1 MVTQFNDGKK
11 LIMDLIDQSTV
22 AFDQRQELCT
32 KLTVLKDR
40 NENDKVMHI
49 QEMREMQRRLEH
61 DAKLQKFFDIKG
73 QKRLN
78 PELEQRELDKKQN
91 QKENYE
97 RQLFEYKEI
106 IDRIKQLYGEDD
118 PERLVAQFKRQED
131 ENFALF
137 NYVNELSHEV
147 EVLNDTTQ
155 ELTDEIGKLGLI
167 YTLYLNA
174 IWKPF
179 SSERQKSEQTEK
191 ELKQKTEALDYL
203 NAELERIEEL
213 AKETSE
219 KKQNLS
225 SRLQQLLKGIEDI
238 FKYINP

>member
-1 MVTQFNDGKK
+1 MWQAMVTEFNDGKK

-32 KLTVLKDR
+32 KLSVLKDR

-106 IDRIKQLYGEDD
+106 IERIKQLYGEDD

-155 ELTDEIGKLGLI
+155 ELTDEIGKLSLIFTVLEYYLKSPFLRAPKVRANRKGTQAKNRSLGLPNCR
-167 YTLYLNA
+167 TGA
-174 IWKPF
+174 H
-179 SSERQKSEQTEK
+179 
-191 ELKQKTEALDYL
+191 
-203 NAELERIEEL
+203 
-213 AKETSE
+213 
-219 KKQNLS
+219 
-225 SRLQQLLKGIEDI
+225 
-238 FKYINP
+238 

>member
-1 MVTQFNDGKK
+1 
-11 LIMDLIDQSTV
+11 MDLIDQSTM

-32 KLTVLKDR
+32 KLSVLKDR

-73 QKRLN
+73 QKRVN

-91 QKENYE
+91 QKDNYE

-106 IDRIKQLYGEDD
+106 IERIKQLYGEDD
-118 PERLVAQFKRQED
+118 TERLVAQFKRQED

-137 NYVNELSHEV
+137 SYVNELSHEV

-155 ELTDEIGKLGLI
+155 DLTDQIGKSMHYCHNCI
-167 YTLYLNA
+167 MANDYNIA
-174 IWKPF
+174 AFP
-179 SSERQKSEQTEK
+179 ERQKSEQTEK
-191 ELKQKTEALDYL
+191 ELKLKTEALDYL
-203 NAELERIEEL
+203 NDELVRIEQL

-225 SRLQQLLKGIEDI
+225 TRLQQLLKGIEDI
-238 FKYINP
+238 FK

>member
-1 MVTQFNDGKK
+1 MFSHYFIQFSANFNDMWQSMVTQFNDGKK

-32 KLTVLKDR
+32 KLSVLKDR

-106 IDRIKQLYGEDD
+106 IERIKQLYGEDD

-155 ELTDEIGKLGLI
+155 ELTDEIGKSGL
-167 YTLYLNA
+167 
-174 IWKPF
+174 
-179 SSERQKSEQTEK
+179 
-191 ELKQKTEALDYL
+191 
-203 NAELERIEEL
+203 
-213 AKETSE
+213 
-219 KKQNLS
+219 
-225 SRLQQLLKGIEDI
+225 
-238 FKYINP
+238 

>member
-1 MVTQFNDGKK
+1 MFSHYFIQFSANFNDMWQSMVTQFNDGKK

-32 KLTVLKDR
+32 KLSVLKDR

-106 IDRIKQLYGEDD
+106 IERIKQLYGEDD

-155 ELTDEIGKLGLI
+155 ELTDEIGKSGIKIILI
-167 YTLYLNA
+167 YH
-174 IWKPF
+174 
-179 SSERQKSEQTEK
+179 
-191 ELKQKTEALDYL
+191 
-203 NAELERIEEL
+203 
-213 AKETSE
+213 
-219 KKQNLS
+219 
-225 SRLQQLLKGIEDI
+225 
-238 FKYINP
+238 

>member
-1 MVTQFNDGKK
+1 MFSHYFIQFSANFNDMWQSMVTQFNDGKK

-32 KLTVLKDR
+32 KLSVLKDR

-78 PELEQRELDKKQN
+78 PELEQRELEKKQN

-106 IDRIKQLYGEDD
+106 IERIKQLYGEDD

-155 ELTDEIGKLGLI
+155 ELTDEIGKSGIKIILI
-167 YTLYLNA
+167 YH
-174 IWKPF
+174 
-179 SSERQKSEQTEK
+179 
-191 ELKQKTEALDYL
+191 
-203 NAELERIEEL
+203 
-213 AKETSE
+213 
-219 KKQNLS
+219 
-225 SRLQQLLKGIEDI
+225 
-238 FKYINP
+238 

>member
-1 MVTQFNDGKK
+1 MWQSMVTQFNDGKK

-32 KLTVLKDR
+32 KLSVLKDR

-106 IDRIKQLYGEDD
+106 IERIKQLYGEDD

-155 ELTDEIGKLGLI
+155 ELTDEIGKSGIKIILI
-167 YTLYLNA
+167 Y
-174 IWKPF
+174 I
-179 SSERQKSEQTEK
+179 
-191 ELKQKTEALDYL
+191 
-203 NAELERIEEL
+203 
-213 AKETSE
+213 
-219 KKQNLS
+219 
-225 SRLQQLLKGIEDI
+225 
-238 FKYINP
+238 

>member
-1 MVTQFNDGKK
+1 MWQAMVTQFNDGKK

-155 ELTDEIGKLGLI
+155 ELTDEIGKLSLI
-167 YTLYLNA
+167 YSVFEYYLKAHFFRASKIRTNR
-174 IWKPF
+174 KGT
-179 SSERQKSEQTEK
+179 Q
-191 ELKQKTEALDYL
+191 
-203 NAELERIEEL
+203 
-213 AKETSE
+213 AKNRSLGLP
-219 KKQNLS
+219 KC
-225 SRLQQLLKGIEDI
+225 
-238 FKYINP
+238 

>member
-155 ELTDEIGKLGLI
+155 ELTDEIGKLSLI
-167 YTLYLNA
+167 YTVLDTT
-174 IWKPF
+174 WKPI
-179 SSERQKSEQTEK
+179 SLERQKSEQTEK

>member
-1 MVTQFNDGKK
+1 MWQAMVTQFNDGKK

-32 KLTVLKDR
+32 KLSVLKDR

-155 ELTDEIGKLGLI
+155 ELTDEIGKLSLIFTVLEYYLIPPFFRASKNRTNRKGTQAKNRSLGLPKCR
-167 YTLYLNA
+167 TG
-174 IWKPF
+174 
-179 SSERQKSEQTEK
+179 TH
-191 ELKQKTEALDYL
+191 
-203 NAELERIEEL
+203 
-213 AKETSE
+213 
-219 KKQNLS
+219 
-225 SRLQQLLKGIEDI
+225 
-238 FKYINP
+238 